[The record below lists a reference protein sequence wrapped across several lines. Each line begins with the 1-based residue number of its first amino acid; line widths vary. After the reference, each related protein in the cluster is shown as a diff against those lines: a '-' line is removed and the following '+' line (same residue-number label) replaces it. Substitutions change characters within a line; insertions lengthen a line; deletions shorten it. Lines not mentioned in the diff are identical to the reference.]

1 MFKTTL
7 PPVALTCAEPW
18 AAVGGLTRQGSNAS
32 SGSVRMFCALAA
44 LLLALIATLPGCGPG
59 TGGTGVGPVSSF
71 VMAPILF
78 SGAIN
83 GVSTTGAGAPPGVIP
98 PMTMPQGQPPAFTL
112 GTTSNGSTS
121 AVATCP
127 VDCSVAAATLR
138 LDGERVQLQGP
149 CFNFVS
155 QSPLAIAASGSAVL
169 AGNYQTLRQTSTQT
183 STQTSNQTLNL
194 QGGQT
199 STSIVNA
206 TLMIEFEGRQAD
218 SPSVNISVRDSAG
231 ALLLG
236 PAILLRVNNAP
247 GISSADPQTGGVLG
261 CL

>member
-1 MFKTTL
+1 M
-7 PPVALTCAEPW
+7 
-18 AAVGGLTRQGSNAS
+18 
-32 SGSVRMFCALAA
+32 
-44 LLLALIATLPGCGPG
+44 
-59 TGGTGVGPVSSF
+59 
-71 VMAPILF
+71 
-78 SGAIN
+78 
-83 GVSTTGAGAPPGVIP
+83 
-98 PMTMPQGQPPAFTL
+98 
-112 GTTSNGSTS
+112 
-121 AVATCP
+121 
-127 VDCSVAAATLR
+127 
-138 LDGERVQLQGP
+138 QLQGP

-183 STQTSNQTLNL
+183 SNQTLNL

-199 STSIVNA
+199 STSSVNA